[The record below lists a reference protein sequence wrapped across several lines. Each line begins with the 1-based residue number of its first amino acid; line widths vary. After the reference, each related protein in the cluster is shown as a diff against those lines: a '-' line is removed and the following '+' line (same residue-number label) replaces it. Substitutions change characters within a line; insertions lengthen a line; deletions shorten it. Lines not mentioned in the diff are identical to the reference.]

1 MLSSEE
7 GVSSDT
13 LVAPTERSQEA
24 YYQAEDRILS
34 DPLHP
39 GYIMPYLAPGQS
51 VLNLGCGSMKLRPPG
66 SELYVGID
74 VLFEPL
80 RDRNRAN
87 AADISIRAVG
97 EELPLRS
104 HSFNVV
110 MSRVAI
116 MYMDVPRFLPEAY
129 RVLEP
134 GGKLWLT
141 GHKFTHVMLHL
152 TRSIRRGNVKDVIFR
167 TYVILNGLLF
177 HFFGSIVRFPFN
189 TRYVESFQ
197 TRRGLRRALT
207 SEGFTDVEF
216 YVDEPKK
223 RSLFRNVR
231 RAWRLMTSPRL
242 RCACAQ
248 LMEWQHFLIIA
259 RKPVQSAHLAKA
271 A

>member
-1 MLSSEE
+1 MSSEHSVH
-7 GVSSDT
+7 GNT
-13 LVAPTERSQEA
+13 LVVPLEEIQNS

-51 VLNLGCGSMKLRPPG
+51 VLNLGCGSMKLHPPG
-66 SELYVGID
+66 NELYVGID
-74 VLFEPL
+74 VLFAPL
-80 RDRNRAN
+80 RDRNRAS
-87 AADISIRAVG
+87 AADIGIRAIG

-104 HSFNVV
+104 HSFNVL

-152 TRSIRRGNVKDVIFR
+152 SRSIRSGNVKDVIFR

-177 HFFGSIVRFPFN
+177 HFFGAIVRFPFN
-189 TRYVESFQ
+189 KRYVESFQ

-231 RAWRLMTSPRL
+231 RAWRLMTSERL
-242 RCACAQ
+242 RRSFGQ
-248 LMEWQHFLIIA
+248 LKEWQHFLIIA
-259 RKPVQSAHLAKA
+259 RKPLTTR
-271 A
+271 